1 MLKNIKY
8 QVRLLKLKRLKL
20 QKEKKKVPVSI
31 EKSKKAAKKIIKKY
45 DNIRRENKFKK
56 IVDTVEKKRKTEKID
71 VVDELKDASLK
82 KKKKMLKQPLK
93 KL

>member
-1 MLKNIKY
+1 M
-8 QVRLLKLKRLKL
+8 KRLKL